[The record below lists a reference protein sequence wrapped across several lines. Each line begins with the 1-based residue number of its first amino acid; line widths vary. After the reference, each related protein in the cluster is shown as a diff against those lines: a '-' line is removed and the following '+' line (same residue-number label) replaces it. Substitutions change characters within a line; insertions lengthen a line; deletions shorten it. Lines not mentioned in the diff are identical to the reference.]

1 LFKWLED
8 HNGKMPQGTF
18 RANGETVPKDKL
30 TEQQLVERNLYQR
43 WKNSPEREALEAC
56 KRNIT

>member
-1 LFKWLED
+1 
-8 HNGKMPQGTF
+8 MPQGTF